1 MKIKIPNYT
10 ARLGLAVSLEVETKN
25 EIISFTFKK
34 TGKNRFLLLTNGP
47 GKKLWAI
54 QAKKGKSVVRP
65 SNFPAMK
72 AAVKTYEKWAQFKA
86 QNTKPFL
93 VTEKSIH
100 RIGYLKSITY
110 ESDKWNGKKT
120 LYKHDFK
127 TMPIVKSDDDNNP
140 TAFEIT
146 GGKIVIG
153 KRGIMG

>member
-1 MKIKIPNYT
+1 MKIKIPNY
-10 ARLGLAVSLEVETKN
+10 AAALGLVTSLEIEAKD

-34 TGKNRFLLLTNGP
+34 TGANRFLLLTNGL

-54 QAKKGKSVVRP
+54 QAKKGKAVVRP
-65 SNFPAMK
+65 SNFPAMR

-86 QNTKPFL
+86 QNADPFQ
-93 VTEKSIH
+93 VTEKNIY
-100 RIGYLKSITY
+100 RIGRLKSITY
-110 ESDKWNGKKT
+110 ESDKWTGKKT

-127 TMPIVKSDDDNNP
+127 KMPIVKSDDGNNP